1 MPVLLATFGIF
12 ALVTAHCREVLGGE
26 YKTGRMASCR
36 TDDPMYRCGNVVVCY
51 AETTCMQKYF
61 VCQCSNGL

>member
-36 TDDPMYRCGNVVVCY
+36 TDDP
-51 AETTCMQKYF
+51 KY
-61 VCQCSNGL
+61 